1 MAAALPPGWPAP
13 PAHLHFL
20 GICGYSVS
28 GLALLCRGLGYR
40 VTGSDEDA
48 YPPTTLILTEAGV
61 DFADR
66 HRAENLGRWGE
77 PALVVL
83 GNQVQRSNP
92 ELVAAQE
99 LALLLISEAEAYGA
113 LTGTRRRAVICGSH
127 GKTTTST
134 LAALMLD
141 RAGFGAGFRLGATAL
156 DFGQSARLG
165 DPADGSP
172 FVFEG
177 DEYTTSAL
185 DPRAKFLH
193 WRPQVVTL
201 LNLELDHPD
210 LYPDLQAYSAPYRE
224 LVRGLPEDGL
234 LLYNRTDPKALELA
248 RESRAPVLAF
258 GARDGDWRLRGR
270 PSLRGGRMRL
280 RVRGPEGEEL
290 EMDLASC
297 GAHQASNA
305 LAALATAVGLGA
317 DPAAAA
323 RAAQDF
329 HGAARRFQVLG
340 QARGVTV
347 VDDYAHHP
355 TKLRAT
361 IAQAKQQFGS
371 EVQLAM
377 VHVPH
382 TYSRTRALLP
392 RYRGAFSGL
401 DLLVLGP
408 IEPARE
414 RDLAGTVSSADL
426 AALARGVE
434 TVLVGSAEE
443 AIGAV
448 IRRLRP
454 PAVVVCSSVR
464 GFDLVAGRLLAALQE
479 WDA

>member
-185 DPRAKFLH
+185 DPR
-193 WRPQVVTL
+193 
-201 LNLELDHPD
+201 
-210 LYPDLQAYSAPYRE
+210 
-224 LVRGLPEDGL
+224 
-234 LLYNRTDPKALELA
+234 
-248 RESRAPVLAF
+248 
-258 GARDGDWRLRGR
+258 
-270 PSLRGGRMRL
+270 
-280 RVRGPEGEEL
+280 
-290 EMDLASC
+290 
-297 GAHQASNA
+297 
-305 LAALATAVGLGA
+305 
-317 DPAAAA
+317 
-323 RAAQDF
+323 
-329 HGAARRFQVLG
+329 
-340 QARGVTV
+340 
-347 VDDYAHHP
+347 
-355 TKLRAT
+355 
-361 IAQAKQQFGS
+361 
-371 EVQLAM
+371 
-377 VHVPH
+377 
-382 TYSRTRALLP
+382 
-392 RYRGAFSGL
+392 
-401 DLLVLGP
+401 
-408 IEPARE
+408 
-414 RDLAGTVSSADL
+414 
-426 AALARGVE
+426 
-434 TVLVGSAEE
+434 
-443 AIGAV
+443 
-448 IRRLRP
+448 
-454 PAVVVCSSVR
+454 
-464 GFDLVAGRLLAALQE
+464 
-479 WDA
+479 